1 MIYDKFSRFYDVIM
15 GDRSDAARYVSELI
29 VRYHPKTKTVLEI
42 ACGTGSILG
51 LLSRSYDVSGLDRSG
66 AMLAIARKKLP
77 HVRFIRQDIT
87 RFRLAARFDAIIC
100 VFDSINHLLRPADWW
115 KVFSLV
121 ARHLNKD
128 GLFIFDVNTSG
139 KLHRLAEGP
148 AWEKWFGRHLAI
160 IRVNAQR
167 GGTFEWDVKI
177 FEHERRDDYK
187 LLHEK
192 IQEIALPKRQILESL
207 RRHFRQV
214 KALDPFGF
222 RASDQSERLY
232 FVGKARRLH

>member
-1 MIYDKFSRFYDVIM
+1 
-15 GDRSDAARYVSELI
+15 
-29 VRYHPKTKTVLEI
+29 
-42 ACGTGSILG
+42 
-51 LLSRSYDVSGLDRSG
+51 
-66 AMLAIARKKLP
+66 MLAIARKKLP
-77 HVRFIRQDIT
+77 QVRFFRQDIT

-121 ARHLNKD
+121 ARHLNED

-139 KLHRLAEGP
+139 KLDRLAEGP

-167 GGTFEWDVKI
+167 GRIFEWDVKI
-177 FEHERRDDYK
+177 FAHERRDDYK

-192 IQEIALPKRQILESL
+192 IQEIALPKRRILESL

-232 FVGKARRLH
+232 FVGKTRRLH